1 MTTGPPVREDVLMT
15 IPAEPSAKEF
25 ARLARELAELHGV
38 LPTVEAVVHRAV
50 EVVPC
55 DWAAVAVTDHLTWRP
70 ARLSASND
78 PELADVIAKIAGGC
92 GVSPGIAAFDSGTA
106 VVVHDLAD
114 DERFPEYAAQMLART
129 GVRSVVSHGLRLG
142 GETIGVMTCYA
153 RCPELFDD
161 AAVERAQ
168 VLAQH
173 AVIAIEASLAD
184 DRADNLEAAL
194 ARSRT
199 IGAAVGILVERY
211 RLTPDGA
218 FAVLARLSQNH
229 NRKVADVAAELLET
243 GTVPG
248 LEPRVG

>member
-1 MTTGPPVREDVLMT
+1 MTRWLPVRDDVLV
-15 IPAEPSAKEF
+15 SASADASANDF
-25 ARLARELAELHGV
+25 ARVARDLAETHGV

-55 DWAAVAVTDHLTWRP
+55 DWAAVAVTDHLSRRP

-78 PELADVIAKIAGGC
+78 PLLADVIAKIAGGC
-92 GVSPGIAAFDSGTA
+92 GTSPGIAAFESGEA
-106 VVVHDLAD
+106 VVVHDLGED
-114 DERFPEYAAQMLART
+114 RRFPEYAAQMLAGT
-129 GVRSVVSHGLRLG
+129 EVRSVVSHGLRLAG
-142 GETIGVMTCYA
+142 TTVGVMTCYA
-153 RCPELFDD
+153 RCPELFDE

-168 VLAQH
+168 LLAEH
-173 AVIAIEASLAD
+173 AVIAIEAALAD
-184 DRADNLEAAL
+184 DRAENLQAAL

-229 NRKVADVAAELLET
+229 NRKVADVAAELVET
-243 GTVPG
+243 GTLPG
-248 LEPRVG
+248 LEALVG

>member
-1 MTTGPPVREDVLMT
+1 M
-15 IPAEPSAKEF
+15 
-25 ARLARELAELHGV
+25 

-92 GVSPGIAAFDSGTA
+92 GVSPGIAAFESGEA
-106 VVVHDLAD
+106 VVVPDLAED
-114 DERFPEYAAQMLART
+114 QCFPEYAAQMLALT
-129 GVRSVVSHGLRLG
+129 EVRSVVSHGLRLAG
-142 GETIGVMTCYA
+142 ATVGVMTCYA
-153 RCPELFDD
+153 RCPELFDA
-161 AAVERAQ
+161 AAVERAHL
-168 VLAQH
+168 LAQH

-184 DRADNLEAAL
+184 DRADNLEVAL

-211 RLTPDGA
+211 RLSADDA
-218 FAVLARLSQNH
+218 FAVLVRLSQNQ
-229 NRKVADVAAELLET
+229 NRKVADVAVELLET

-248 LEPRVG
+248 LRPLVG